1 MESLGEEQISL
12 NRILAHLKA
21 VVNRNA
27 NKTKKSRL
35 TCVLRDFF
43 KYSYKISF
51 RTALFAKFVKKV
63 SRNHRLK
70 IAVFALRFSLFCS
83 SYLRFARLCGVYSF
97 LVTIIASYR
106 RNIYRHRLVNY
117 TINDNL
123 ILPFNPQRKE
133 LFGQH
138 SL

>member
-1 MESLGEEQISL
+1 MEFLGEEQISL

-70 IAVFALRFSLFCS
+70 IAAFRFALLFI
-83 SYLRFARLCGVYSF
+83 LF
-97 LVTIIASYR
+97 
-106 RNIYRHRLVNY
+106 
-117 TINDNL
+117 L
-123 ILPFNPQRKE
+123 ILAIRP
-133 LFGQH
+133 
-138 SL
+138 SLRSIFFSCYHNRLLSAKYI